1 MLTEL
6 KLVAYALVVEIL
18 REYKMHIEP
27 GVVNGAKI
35 GLSYL
40 TGAAAIAIGFKLLI
54 QRMFNNTSVLLTAVR
69 CLITT
74 VFVFSF
80 FEILPQY
87 PLGVSEVHFIFG
99 ATLFL
104 FFGAGATAFGLVA
117 GLSLQGLLL
126 APSDL
131 PQLYINISTLLFP
144 LFAVSYISK
153 KIIPANIAYTDLKYR
168 HVISL
173 TGIYQ
178 GGIILWVA
186 FWCFYGQGFNQE
198 TFYNVGIFSLAYSTV
213 IGIEC
218 LLDVGL
224 LATLKSYKKRSLP
237 SVFNQRLISVKD

>member
-1 MLTEL
+1 
-6 KLVAYALVVEIL
+6 
-18 REYKMHIEP
+18 MHVEP

-40 TGAAAIAIGFKLLI
+40 TGAAAIALGLKLLI
-54 QRMFNNTSVLLTAVR
+54 QRMFNRTSVLVTAVR

-80 FEILPQY
+80 FEVLPQY

-99 ATLFL
+99 ASLFL

-117 GLSLQGLLL
+117 GLSMQGILL

-153 KIIPANIAYTDLKYR
+153 KIIPANIEYTDLQYR
-168 HVISL
+168 QVISL

-198 TFYNVGIFSLAYSTV
+198 TFYNVGLFSLAYSTV

-224 LATLKSYKKRSLP
+224 LAALKSYKNRSLP

>member
-1 MLTEL
+1 
-6 KLVAYALVVEIL
+6 
-18 REYKMHIEP
+18 MHIEP

-40 TGAAAIAIGFKLLI
+40 TGAAAIALGLKLLI
-54 QRMFNNTSVLLTAVR
+54 QRMFNNTSVLVTAVR

-74 VFVFSF
+74 IFVFSF
-80 FEILPQY
+80 FEVLPQY

-117 GLSLQGLLL
+117 GLSLQGILL

-153 KIIPANIAYTDLKYR
+153 KIIPANIAYTDLQYTQ
-168 HVISL
+168 VISL

-198 TFYNVGIFSLAYSTV
+198 TFYNVGVFSLAYSTV

-224 LATLKSYKKRSLP
+224 LAILKSYKKRSLP
-237 SVFNQRLISVKD
+237 SVFNKRLISLKD

>member
-1 MLTEL
+1 
-6 KLVAYALVVEIL
+6 
-18 REYKMHIEP
+18 MHIEP

-40 TGAAAIAIGFKLLI
+40 TGAAAIAIGLKLII
-54 QRMFNNTSVLLTAVR
+54 QRMSNNGSVSVTAVR

-74 VFVFSF
+74 IFVFSF

-144 LFAVSYISK
+144 LFAVSYIANK
-153 KIIPANIAYTDLKYR
+153 VIPANIAYTDLRYKQ
-168 HVISL
+168 VISL
-173 TGIYQ
+173 TGVYQ

-198 TFYNVGIFSLAYSTV
+198 TFYNVGVFSLAYSTV

-224 LATLKSYKKRSLP
+224 LAILKSYKKRTLP
-237 SVFNQRLISVKD
+237 SIFNKRLISLKD

>member
-1 MLTEL
+1 
-6 KLVAYALVVEIL
+6 
-18 REYKMHIEP
+18 MHIEP

-40 TGAAAIAIGFKLLI
+40 TGAAAIALGLRLLI
-54 QRMFNNTSVLLTAVR
+54 QRMFNSTSVLVTAVR

-74 VFVFSF
+74 IFVFSF
-80 FEILPQY
+80 FEVLPQY

-117 GLSLQGLLL
+117 GLSLQGILL

-144 LFAVSYISK
+144 LFAVSYISN

-168 HVISL
+168 QVISL

-198 TFYNVGIFSLAYSTV
+198 TFYNVGVFSLAYSTV

-224 LATLKSYKKRSLP
+224 LATFKSYKKRSLP

>member
-1 MLTEL
+1 
-6 KLVAYALVVEIL
+6 
-18 REYKMHIEP
+18 MHIEP

-40 TGAAAIAIGFKLLI
+40 TGAAAIAIGLKLLI
-54 QRMFNNTSVLLTAVR
+54 QRMSNNRSVSVTAIR

-74 VFVFSF
+74 IFVFSF

-153 KIIPANIAYTDLKYR
+153 KIIPANTAYNDLHYKQ
-168 HVISL
+168 VISL
-173 TGIYQ
+173 TGVYQ

-198 TFYNVGIFSLAYSTV
+198 TFYNVGVFSLAYSTV

-224 LATLKSYKKRSLP
+224 LAIFKSYKNRTLP
-237 SVFNQRLISVKD
+237 SVFNKRLISLKD

>member
-1 MLTEL
+1 
-6 KLVAYALVVEIL
+6 
-18 REYKMHIEP
+18 MHIEP

-40 TGAAAIAIGFKLLI
+40 TGAAAIALGLKLLI
-54 QRMFNNTSVLLTAVR
+54 QRMFNSTPVLVTAVR

-74 VFVFSF
+74 IFVFSF

-117 GLSLQGLLL
+117 GLSLQGILL

-144 LFAVSYISK
+144 LFAVSYIAK
-153 KIIPANIAYTDLKYR
+153 KIIPANIAYTDLQYR
-168 HVISL
+168 QVISL

-186 FWCFYGQGFNQE
+186 FWCFYGQGFNQD
-198 TFYNVGIFSLAYSTV
+198 TLYNVGVFSLAYSTV

-218 LLDVGL
+218 LLDIGL
-224 LATLKSYKKRSLP
+224 LATVKSYKKRSLS
-237 SVFNQRLISVKD
+237 SVFNEKLISVKD

>member
-1 MLTEL
+1 
-6 KLVAYALVVEIL
+6 
-18 REYKMHIEP
+18 MHIEP

-40 TGAAAIAIGFKLLI
+40 TGAAAVAIGLKLLI
-54 QRMFNNTSVLLTAVR
+54 QRMLNNTAILLTAVR

-80 FEILPQY
+80 FEVLPQY

-224 LATLKSYKKRSLP
+224 LAMVKRYKKKSLP
-237 SVFNQRLISVKD
+237 AIFDPRLISLKG

>member
-1 MLTEL
+1 LTEL
-6 KLVAYALVVEIL
+6 KLVAYALLVEIL
-18 REYKMHIEP
+18 RKYKMHIEP
-27 GVVNGAKI
+27 GIVNGAKI

-40 TGAAAIAIGFKLLI
+40 TGAAAIAIGLKLLI

-153 KIIPANIAYTDLKYR
+153 KIIAANIAYTDLKYR

-237 SVFNQRLISVKD
+237 SVFNQRLISAKD

>member
-1 MLTEL
+1 
-6 KLVAYALVVEIL
+6 
-18 REYKMHIEP
+18 MHIEP

-35 GLSYL
+35 GFSYL
-40 TGAAAIAIGFKLLI
+40 TGAAAIAIGLKLLF
-54 QRMFNNTSVLLTAVR
+54 QRMSNNTSVLITAVR
-69 CLITT
+69 CLLTT
-74 VFVFSF
+74 IFVFSF
-80 FEILPQY
+80 FEVLPQY

-117 GLSLQGLLL
+117 GISLQGLLL

-131 PQLYINISTLLFP
+131 PQLYINISTLIFP

-168 HVISL
+168 QVISL

-198 TFYNVGIFSLAYSTV
+198 AFYNVGIFSLAYSTV

-224 LATLKSYKKRSLP
+224 LATFKSYKKRSLP
-237 SVFNQRLISVKD
+237 YVFNQRLISVKD

>member
-1 MLTEL
+1 
-6 KLVAYALVVEIL
+6 
-18 REYKMHIEP
+18 MHIEP
-27 GVVNGAKI
+27 GVVNVAKI

-40 TGAAAIAIGFKLLI
+40 TGAAAIAIGLKLLI

-144 LFAVSYISK
+144 LYAVSYISK
-153 KIIPANIAYTDLKYR
+153 KIIPADIAYTDLKYT

-198 TFYNVGIFSLAYSTV
+198 TFYNVGVFSLAYSTV

-224 LATLKSYKKRSLP
+224 LATLKSYKKTSLP
-237 SVFNQRLISVKD
+237 SVFNNRLISVKE

>member
-1 MLTEL
+1 
-6 KLVAYALVVEIL
+6 
-18 REYKMHIEP
+18 MHIEP

-40 TGAAAIAIGFKLLI
+40 TGAAALGIGLKFFIK
-54 QRMFNNTSVLLTAVR
+54 RAFNNPSVLITAVR

-74 VFVFSF
+74 IFVFSF
-80 FEILPQY
+80 FEVLPQY

-104 FFGAGATAFGLVA
+104 FFGVGATAFGLVA

-144 LFAVSYISK
+144 LYAVSYISK
-153 KIIPANIAYTDLKYR
+153 KIIPGDIAYTDLKYR
-168 HVISL
+168 HVLSL

-198 TFYNVGIFSLAYSTV
+198 TFYNVGVFSLAYSTV

-224 LATLKSYKKRSLP
+224 LATLKSYKKTSLP
-237 SVFNQRLISVKD
+237 SVFNNKLISVKD

>member
-1 MLTEL
+1 
-6 KLVAYALVVEIL
+6 
-18 REYKMHIEP
+18 MHIEP

-40 TGAAAIAIGFKLLI
+40 TGAAAIAIGLKLLI

-198 TFYNVGIFSLAYSTV
+198 TFYNVGIFSLAYLTV

-224 LATLKSYKKRSLP
+224 LATLKSYKKPSLP
-237 SVFNQRLISVKD
+237 SVFNQRLISAKD

>member
-1 MLTEL
+1 
-6 KLVAYALVVEIL
+6 
-18 REYKMHIEP
+18 MHIEP

-40 TGAAAIAIGFKLLI
+40 TGAAAIALGLKLLI
-54 QRMFNNTSVLLTAVR
+54 QRMFNNTSVLVTAVR

-74 VFVFSF
+74 IFVFSF
-80 FEILPQY
+80 FEVLPQY

-117 GLSLQGLLL
+117 GLSLQGILL

-168 HVISL
+168 QVISL

-198 TFYNVGIFSLAYSTV
+198 TFYNVGVFSLAYSTV

>member
-1 MLTEL
+1 MTEL
-6 KLVAYALVVEIL
+6 KLVAYALLVEIL
-18 REYKMHIEP
+18 RKYKMHIEP

-40 TGAAAIAIGFKLLI
+40 TGAAAIAIGLKLLI

-213 IGIEC
+213 IGIEF
-218 LLDVGL
+218 
-224 LATLKSYKKRSLP
+224 Y
-237 SVFNQRLISVKD
+237 